1 MRNQP
6 ETKTLRKWTLLLCA
20 GLAALLVIP
29 AGCAPTAQGYRDSN
43 MDFGSIHTVAVL
55 PFANLSRETNAGD
68 RIRDIFTTS
77 LLATGGV
84 YVLPAGEVARGM
96 ARANFGASSA
106 PSVDDT
112 IKLGSILKADALI
125 SGVVREY
132 GEMRSGATSANVVAV
147 SVQMI
152 ETQSGR
158 TVWNASTS
166 RGGIGFTDRLFGG
179 GGQAM
184 NDISEQAVHDLIN
197 QLF

>member
-1 MRNQP
+1 MRNKP
-6 ETKTLRKWTLLLCA
+6 EMNPLRRLLFTLRA
-20 GLAALLVIP
+20 GLAALLVLL
-29 AGCAPTAQGYRDSN
+29 AGCAPTAQGYRDPN
-43 MDFGSIHTVAVL
+43 MDFGSLHTIAVL

-68 RIRDIFTTS
+68 RIRDIFVTS

-84 YVLPAGEVARGM
+84 YVLPVGEVARGM
-96 ARANFGASSA
+96 ARANFGTATA
-106 PSVDDT
+106 PAVEDA

-125 SGVVREY
+125 TGVVREY
-132 GEMRSGATSANVVAV
+132 GEMRSGSTSANVVAV

-158 TVWNASTS
+158 TVWNATTS
-166 RGGIGFTDRLFGG
+166 RGGIGFIDRLFGG

-184 NDISEQAVHDLIN
+184 NEISEQAVHDLID